1 MKKLFIITDILRNLN
16 YLSEILPFFFCILFL
31 KKINN
36 KETKVFFVYIIIAI
50 LFFIISFI
58 ASKAPTVKYSI
69 ISISIFLVLE
79 FITISILYFFIL
91 RNDKLKKLILV
102 FIFLFTVLW
111 LFNFVNSNLKVFDF
125 TPVVIEC
132 LFFTMLIIYY
142 FYEIMRYNFD
152 TPLFQLP
159 SFWISV
165 GFLMY
170 FSGNFFLFLFS
181 KIKFNEPGFNNQ
193 YLVIVSIIT
202 ILKNILLIT
211 AIFVNKNLTHTK
223 SNSSI
228 PSDLNLDIFH
238 SLKNH

>member
-1 MKKLFIITDILRNLN
+1 MKKLFIITEILRNLN

-31 KKINN
+31 KKINSQEI
-36 KETKVFFVYIIIAI
+36 KAFFVYIIIAF

-58 ASKAPTVKYSI
+58 ASKAPTIKYSI

-91 RNDKLKKLILV
+91 RNNKLKKLILV
-102 FIFLFTVLW
+102 LIFLFTVFW
-111 LFNFVNSNLKVFDF
+111 VFSFSNSNLKVFDF
-125 TPVVIEC
+125 TPLVIEC
-132 LFFTMLIIYY
+132 LFFTILIIYY

-181 KIKFNEPGFNNQ
+181 KSKFNEPGFNNQ
-193 YLVIVSIIT
+193 YIVIVSTIT
-202 ILKNILLIT
+202 ILKNILLSI
-211 AIFVNKNLTHTK
+211 AIFVNKNLIQTK
-223 SNSSI
+223 NNSSI
-228 PSDLNLDIFH
+228 PSDLNLDSFH
-238 SLKNH
+238 SLNKH